1 MVQKKFCEMIN
12 ILGYNLI
19 IFAIFYIIMI
29 YLIFRFKKERQ
40 LIFDLFRT
48 DESCDNLHFVY
59 KDNFEIF
66 KQQAK
71 LHMKAIKEPL

>member
-1 MVQKKFCEMIN
+1 
-12 ILGYNLI
+12 
-19 IFAIFYIIMI
+19 MI

-71 LHMKAIKEPL
+71 LHMKAIKEPLQEFINDHTRSDAGFMFYFIWLIKYK